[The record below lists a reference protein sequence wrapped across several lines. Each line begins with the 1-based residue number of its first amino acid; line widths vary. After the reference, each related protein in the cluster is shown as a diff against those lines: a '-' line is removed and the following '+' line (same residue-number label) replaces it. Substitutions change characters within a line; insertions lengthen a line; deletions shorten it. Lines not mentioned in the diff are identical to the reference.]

1 MRTIGVGFVCTWFAG
16 LLTLAVVV
24 VGIIGALHARRKA
37 RSLPQAK
44 SPMVPGNARR
54 SGPLPAR
61 PPSPEAQ
68 AGRCP
73 VCAAELPEDCP
84 MGLCPE
90 CLLEGAMSQPQ
101 RVAAPGHP
109 GGTAAYQGASA
120 APAVADLAAL
130 FPQLEITEFIGQGGM
145 GAVYKARQI
154 KLDRT
159 VAVKILPAEWGRDP
173 AFAERFAREARAL
186 ARLSHPHIVA
196 VHDFGETGGLFYL
209 VMEFVD
215 GANLRQLLE
224 CGRLQP
230 EQALQIVP
238 QVCEA
243 LQYAHEE
250 DIVHRDIKPEN
261 ILLDRRGQVKIADFG
276 LAKLMR
282 PSAAEFTLTGTRQ
295 VMGTLNYMSP
305 EQRTRPQD
313 VDHRADIY
321 SLGVVFYEML
331 TGQLPLGRFAPPSD
345 TGAVDQRLDE
355 VVFHALE
362 QDPAKRYQRVSEI
375 KMDVE
380 AIAGMAPQHV
390 PSGSARIK
398 APSDL
403 SEEIIRLRMTLPAAG
418 LVVTALTIL
427 FQAIVLAGMGII
439 ETYRFFAPPH
449 YSTMPEEVFWFFFA
463 AGALVVIL
471 VLGIMIRGAF
481 SMMRLEN
488 HGLVMVAVIL
498 ALLPFSYHVVI
509 GWPVAGWCLW
519 VLSRAEVREA
529 FARNVYRSRRQRPPS
544 GGVASRMRSALGGM
558 LTLLVHRPTAAPA
571 SHNASHQAADA
582 GSPQQRSTPAP
593 RARLTNTDDA
603 GHADAAPGSKR
614 LLSPA
619 VPISIGVLIVAV
631 VFVVY
636 LVASSSWQSARIDR
650 RAASQIRTISA
661 DDTPLAFHRGS
672 LSTVGLGDQQDQQLG
687 DVLRAADQDYLKLE
701 GRNTRVAMDG
711 DKRIVTIAPFKQEV
725 DTIEARVRSQIN
737 TLMLR
742 QPYQIQERV
751 LKLLALHGPY
761 FPFGQEKVQ
770 ILLQRT
776 DDGFAWGLISNEAQ
790 GEPLLNHGPR
800 LPKEY
805 ERFWPEAA
813 KE

>member
-1 MRTIGVGFVCTWFAG
+1 MGPTLPFGFGLACLFAFASAAVLLIIVAKGLSRSAPRKPALVPVG
-16 LLTLAVVV
+16 
-24 VGIIGALHARRKA
+24 AR
-37 RSLPQAK
+37 K
-44 SPMVPGNARR
+44 SGF
-54 SGPLPAR
+54 
-61 PPSPEAQ
+61 PPSPPEAALPQ

-73 VCAAELPEDCP
+73 VCAAELPDDCP

-90 CLLEGAMSQPQ
+90 CLLEGALSQPQ
-101 RVAAPGHP
+101 RLAVPSHP
-109 GGTAAYQGASA
+109 NGTAAFQGASS

-130 FPQLEITEFIGQGGM
+130 FPQLEITELIGQGGM
-145 GAVYKARQI
+145 GAVYKARQT

-159 VAVKILPAEWGRDP
+159 VAVKVLPDDWGRDP

-215 GANLRQLLE
+215 GVNLRQLLE

-238 QVCEA
+238 QICEA

-295 VMGTLNYMSP
+295 VMGTLNYMAP

-321 SLGVVFYEML
+321 SLGVVLYEML
-331 TGQLPLGRFAPPSD
+331 TGELPLGRFPAPSD
-345 TGAVDQRLDE
+345 KVAVDQRLDE

-380 AIAGMAPQHV
+380 AIAGMAPAPV
-390 PSGSARIK
+390 PSGSARAK
-398 APSDL
+398 PASDL
-403 SEEIIRLRMTLPAAG
+403 SEEIIKMRLTLPAAG
-418 LVVTALTIL
+418 LVVTGLVIL
-427 FQAIVLAGMGII
+427 VQAIVLAGLGIVD
-439 ETYRFFAPPH
+439 TYRIFALRPNTT
-449 YSTMPEEVFWFFFA
+449 TMPEELFWSFFGV
-463 AGALVVIL
+463 GAFVVLLVM
-471 VLGIMIRGAF
+471 GIMIRGGL

-498 ALLPFSYHVVI
+498 ALLPFSYHVLI
-509 GWPVAGWCLW
+509 GWPVAAWCLW
-519 VLSRAEVREA
+519 ILSRPEVREA
-529 FARNVYRSRRQRPPS
+529 FARNVSRSRRQQQPAR
-544 GGVASRMRSALGGM
+544 GVASRMRSALGGM
-558 LTLLVHRPTAAPA
+558 LTLLVHRPTAPPA
-571 SHNASHQAADA
+571 SQHTSHQAAAFDPP
-582 GSPQQRSTPAP
+582 SPVLRSTPVP
-593 RARLTNTDDA
+593 RAKSTDADDA
-603 GHADAAPGSKR
+603 GHAHAPRGSR
-614 LLSPA
+614 LLSPMI
-619 VPISIGVLIVAV
+619 PLSIGAFIVLVI
-631 VFVVY
+631 FVVY
-636 LVASSSWQSARIDR
+636 FVASSSWQSYPMDQSAVK
-650 RAASQIRTISA
+650 QIRSLST

-672 LSTVGLGDQQDQQLG
+672 MSTLVLYGQQDQQLA

-701 GRNTRVAMDG
+701 GRNTRVTMNG
-711 DKRIVTIAPFKQEV
+711 DKRIVSIEPFKQEV
-725 DTIEARVRSQIN
+725 DLIEARVLSQIK
-737 TLMLR
+737 TVLE
-742 QPYQIQERV
+742 PYQAPKA
-751 LKLLALHGPY
+751 LKLLALHGSL

-770 ILLQRT
+770 IQLQRT
-776 DDGFAWGLISNEAQ
+776 EDGFAWSLISDVGQ

-805 ERFWPEAA
+805 ERFWPKAA
-813 KE
+813 KD